1 MIVVSS
7 GTTGAAVVFA
17 GQVPAEDI
25 PLNIDPSSRNFL
37 SNCTPVDLT
46 LGEITP
52 NSLFEPLSDTLYTI
66 NQFGGV
72 KANYIYVDEET
83 GEMLGGGEGWYLQD
97 DIDNWDEES
106 ALSNHNN
113 DPITAGLGF
122 VVSSGTE
129 GAQIILPSP
138 L

>member
-1 MIVVSS
+1 MKL
-7 GTTGAAVVFA
+7 G
-17 GQVPAEDI
+17 DI
-25 PLNIDPSSRNFL
+25 KVNAN
-37 SNCTPVDLT
+37 
-46 LGEITP
+46 
-52 NSLFEPLSDTLYTI
+52 FEPLSDTLYTI
-66 NQFGGV
+66 NEFGGA
-72 KANYIYVDEET
+72 KALYVYVDAET
-83 GEMLGGGEGWYLQD
+83 GEVVGGGEGWYLAD